1 MIFISTELDVF
12 GRQYT
17 SIIAFEFYYLFR
29 LCIWDSPNRSDQ
41 ADYTADP
48 KAMFM
53 VTFCNALV
61 ENAKHI
67 NTVENY

>member
-1 MIFISTELDVF
+1 MIFINTELDVF

-41 ADYTADP
+41 TDYIADP
-48 KAMFM
+48 RGMFM
-53 VTFCNALV
+53 DTCSSALV
-61 ENAKHI
+61 QNAKHI
-67 NTVENY
+67 